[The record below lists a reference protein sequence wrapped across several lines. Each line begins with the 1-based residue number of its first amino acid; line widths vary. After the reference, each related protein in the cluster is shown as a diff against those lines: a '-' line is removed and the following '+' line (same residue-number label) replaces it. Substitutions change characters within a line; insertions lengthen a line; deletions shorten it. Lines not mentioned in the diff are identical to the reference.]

1 MSWVFK
7 DPVVIKKEIM
17 SWLFKDPINN
27 DLAQFDHAQWSSK
40 KWAKCYKDQ
49 IVPNEF
55 FSRKTTNKMFMHLLA
70 PFILHNFRK
79 TLTVDPELRGCAI
92 FGPKIPHLSCTK
104 FFVTNHFNY
113 SGHAPSSSLRWWEEG
128 RISQKPLLGG
138 GESDLFILEGEVIL
152 LGGGVILLGES
163 RNFEVKIK
171 IA

>member
-27 DLAQFDHAQWSSK
+27 DLAQFDHAQSNSK

-92 FGPKIPHLSCTK
+92 FGPKIPYLSCTK
-104 FFVTNHFNY
+104 FFVTNHCY
-113 SGHAPSSSLRWWEEG
+113 YLGHAPSSSLRWWEGGDFTKAFAGG
-128 RISQKPLLGG
+128 RGIRSFYFGG
-138 GESDLFILEGEVIL
+138 RGYIVGGRGNFA
-152 LGGGVILLGES
+152 GGVT
-163 RNFEVKIK
+163 
-171 IA
+171 

>member
-1 MSWVFK
+1 MFK

-17 SWLFKDPINN
+17 SWIFKDPINN
-27 DLAQFDHAQWSSK
+27 DLAQFDYAQWSSK

-70 PFILHNFRK
+70 PFILHNFRE
-79 TLTVDPELRGCAI
+79 TFTVDPELRGCAI

-104 FFVTNHFNY
+104 FFVTNHFYY
-113 SGHAPSSSLRWWEEG
+113 SGHAPSSSLRWWEGG
-128 RISQKPLLGG
+128 RISQKPLLEG

-163 RNFEVKIK
+163 RNFEGKIK

>member
-1 MSWVFK
+1 MFWVFK

-55 FSRKTTNKMFMHLLA
+55 FSRKTTNKIFMYLLA

-92 FGPKIPHLSCTK
+92 FRPKIAHLSWTK
-104 FFVTNHFNY
+104 FFGTNHFYY
-113 SGHAPSSSLRWWEEG
+113 SGHAPSSSLDDG
-128 RISQKPLLGG
+128 RGEISQQALLGE
-138 GESDLFILEGEVIL
+138 GESDIFILEGEVIL
-152 LGGGVILLGES
+152 LGGGVILLWES